1 MLSSA
6 EIPIQTWN
14 ASASA
19 SIRRPSE
26 NTDAAMCLHR
36 ELGSGQVHAAT
47 KPVLRQAS
55 CPLVARLMITS

>member
-6 EIPIQTWN
+6 EIPIQTKR
-14 ASASA
+14 AGVRFDPATEREH
-19 SIRRPSE
+19 RRC
-26 NTDAAMCLHR
+26 DVLAQ

-47 KPVLRQAS
+47 KPVLRQTS